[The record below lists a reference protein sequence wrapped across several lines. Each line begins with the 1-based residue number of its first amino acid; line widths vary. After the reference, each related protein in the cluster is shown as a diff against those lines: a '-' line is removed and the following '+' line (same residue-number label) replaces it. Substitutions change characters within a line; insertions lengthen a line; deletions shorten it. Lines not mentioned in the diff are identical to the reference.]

1 MKIINYKSEILRKMN
16 GLKNNAGFSLAEV
29 VVTVAIAGGIFLV
42 VLQFGQDI
50 FSINS
55 TAGANLNAQTDG
67 RRVLKTMVKELRS
80 TSPSSLGAYPI
91 ASVSTSSITFFSNID
106 SDANKEQ
113 IRYFLQGTTFKKGVT
128 KPSGSPL
135 TYNPANEVVSTL
147 IRDIQPTTTP
157 IFDYYD
163 QNYSGTSSP
172 LTFPINIPAVR
183 HIRISVP
190 IEKDI
195 NKLPGLIIVVS
206 QVTLRNLKDNL

>member
-135 TYNPANEVVSTL
+135 TYNPANEVISTL

>member
-1 MKIINYKSEILRKMN
+1 MKTNYKKI
-16 GLKNNAGFSLAEV
+16 KNNAGFSLVEI

-106 SDANKEQ
+106 SDSYKEQ
-113 IRYFLQGTTFKKGVT
+113 VRYFLQGTNFKKGVI

-135 TYNPANEVVSTL
+135 IYNPANEVVTTM
-147 IRDIQPTTTP
+147 IRDIKPTTTP

-163 QNYSGTSSP
+163 QNYSGTTTP

-183 HIRISVP
+183 HIRITVP

>member
-1 MKIINYKSEILRKMN
+1 MN

-135 TYNPANEVVSTL
+135 TYNPANEVISTL

>member
-1 MKIINYKSEILRKMN
+1 MSKVNK
-16 GLKNNAGFSLAEV
+16 KNIDGFSLVEV

-55 TAGANLNAQTDG
+55 TAGANLSAQTDG
-67 RRVLKTMVKELRS
+67 RRVLKTMIKELRS

-91 ASVSTSSITFFSNID
+91 SSAGTSSITFFSNID
-106 SDANKEQ
+106 GDVYKEQ
-113 IRYFLQGTTFKKGVT
+113 VRYFLQGTDFKKGVT

-135 TYNPANEVVSTL
+135 TYNQANEVVSTM
-147 IRDIQPTTTP
+147 IRDIKSTTTP

-163 QNYSGTSSP
+163 QNYAGTSTS
-172 LTFPINIPAVR
+172 LTFPLNIPSIR
-183 HIRISVP
+183 HIRITVP